1 MKKKLVIPLLVMI
14 CVSVFFACTKGD
26 TTTSTVNT
34 VTPKLEYA
42 TYSTLIDVLKN
53 QGYTQ
58 KDSLNTSEKALL
70 QRPVLTTQQLTANGA
85 TRLFFVKGTT
95 DIIQLVR
102 KTTVTWNLPDSIY
115 SSAVMKPIGIYT
127 NGTTQTRVTI
137 EDNTLNGTAGVY
149 GSGNKQYWNDV
160 CKCWKPL
167 EPPMTLYAN

>member
-1 MKKKLVIPLLVMI
+1 MKKKLVISMSAII
-14 CVSVFFACTKGD
+14 CVSLFFACTKGE
-26 TTTSTVNT
+26 TTSSTVNS

-42 TYSTLIDVLKN
+42 TYTTLIDVLKN

-58 KDSLNTSEKALL
+58 KDSLNTTEKAVL
-70 QRPVLTTQQLTANGA
+70 QRPVLTTQQLTTNGA

-115 SSAVMKPIGIYT
+115 SSAAMKPIGIYT
-127 NGTTQTRVTI
+127 NGSVQTRVTI
-137 EDNTLNGTAGVY
+137 EDNTLIGTANVFGY
-149 GSGNKQYWNDV
+149 GNKQVWADW
-160 CKCWKPL
+160 CKCWRPL